1 MAQYIERIKQARYEQ
16 KIKFTLFIL
25 LKHIKKISINRITR
39 NDALTYANNLRLY
52 FNFKSAL
59 VIQRLLI
66 GIKNRSKIRL

>member
-1 MAQYIERIKQARYEQ
+1 MNKN
-16 KIKFTLFIL
+16 KIHSFYSLET
-25 LKHIKKISINRITR
+25 HKKISINRITR